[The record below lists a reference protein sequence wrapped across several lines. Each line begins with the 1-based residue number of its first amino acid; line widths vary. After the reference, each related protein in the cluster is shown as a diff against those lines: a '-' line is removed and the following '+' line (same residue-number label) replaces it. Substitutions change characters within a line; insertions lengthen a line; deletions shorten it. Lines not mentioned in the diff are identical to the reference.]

1 MPWQRGALRPPHER
15 ECLMT
20 NFLKTTSWFR
30 FVPAAALL
38 TCAAF
43 ASTAIAQEEIPPPQ
57 GKGRVVVFVAGL
69 AGPKHDKTLADDI
82 AALGYD
88 VVLYDGRKMSE
99 VQGDALRA
107 DIQQA
112 QQMPHALPG
121 KVAVVG
127 VSLGGGYSL
136 GFASKWSDLVAQV
149 IVWYPATGFVLRMP
163 GFIARVRVPVLMF
176 AGESD
181 NFRDCCLIGTAR
193 SLAADAAVVKA
204 PFELVTYP
212 GVNHDFIPGGMNY
225 NAAAYKDALARTA
238 ARLKAAFGD

>member
-1 MPWQRGALRPPHER
+1 MPTVE
-15 ECLMT
+15 
-20 NFLKTTSWFR
+20 
-30 FVPAAALL
+30 
-38 TCAAF
+38 
-43 ASTAIAQEEIPPPQ
+43 
-57 GKGRVVVFVAGL
+57 
-69 AGPKHDKTLADDI
+69 
-82 AALGYD
+82 
-88 VVLYDGRKMSE
+88 
-99 VQGDALRA
+99 
-107 DIQQA
+107 QA

-136 GFASKWSDLVAQV
+136 GFASKWSDLVASSHRLV
-149 IVWYPATGFVLRMP
+149 SGYWFVLKRMP

-181 NFRDCCLIGTAR
+181 NFMNCCLIRTAR

-204 PFELVTYP
+204 PFELITYP